1 MKADPRWWVEF
12 KRRILRLW
20 FIKATGTALFLF
32 VFFQLYFA
40 LLRFPNSTIFEMPTT
55 WIDDSIAFWPPAFYA
70 YASLW
75 VYTALVPALQP
86 SFKALVIYGFGI
98 GSVCIA
104 GLAFFYFLPTKVP
117 FNAVEI
123 STETSLA
130 ILRKIDMSGN
140 ACPSLHVATAIF
152 TAICLHR
159 ILVVIASPRWIR
171 IISWVWCSFIVY
183 STMGIKQHVFWDV
196 AAGLTLGAIF
206 GFVYV
211 QLTKDVRRNWT

>member
-1 MKADPRWWVEF
+1 MNRDPSWRVEF
-12 KRRILRLW
+12 RRRILRLW

-40 LLRFPNSTIFEMPTT
+40 LLRFPSSSIFEMPTT
-55 WIDDSIAFWPPAFYA
+55 WIDDSIAFWPPAFYV

-75 VYTALVPALQP
+75 LYTALVPALQP

-104 GLAFFYFLPTKVP
+104 GLAIFYYFPTKVP

-159 ILVVIASPRWIR
+159 ILVAIASPRWMQVA
-171 IISWVWCSFIVY
+171 SWIWCAFIVY

-196 AAGLTLGAIF
+196 AAGLALGAIF
-206 GFVYV
+206 GFIYV
-211 QLTKDVRRNWT
+211 QVTKAFSNTWA